1 MKEGTTLSI
10 LIALILTLG
19 VFLIIQKTL
28 LTTPRKSHVC
38 NLAKKV
44 AKTEPPLIELLE
56 KYRVK
61 NPKVVLAQAQ
71 LETGNFTAPIYTVNK
86 NLFSMRLP
94 KSRPTS
100 AIGEKNGYAVFASP
114 EHSVIDYAIYQARI
128 RRRAMTD
135 EEYIQ
140 LLIDSCYASDERY
153 KEKLKQLITKNPKT
167 NESEQ
172 IQDNGGESRQD

>member
-1 MKEGTTLSI
+1 MIADRLFSI
-10 LIALILTLG
+10 LIAFILTLC
-19 VFLIIQKTL
+19 VLLIIQTC
-28 LTTPRKSHVC
+28 LTNRAEFQVC
-38 NLAKKV
+38 NLAKKEV
-44 AKTEPPLIELLE
+44 KTDTTLTLIELLE
-56 KYRVK
+56 KYRIK

-94 KSRPTS
+94 KARPTA
-100 AIGEKNGYAVFASP
+100 AIGERNGYAVFASP

-153 KEKLKQLITKNPKT
+153 KEKLKQLIKN
-167 NESEQ
+167 Q
-172 IQDNGGESRQD
+172 